1 MKLDVYFTG
10 LGLKPQD
17 IADRPILVIDVLRTT
32 TSIVAALAGGA
43 RAVVP
48 VETADEGLRLAQNLE
63 KDSVLLCGERKM
75 ERIPG
80 FALGNSPLEMT
91 PEAVAGKTLVMATTN
106 GTPAIVASEP
116 AVPVLIGAVTNFSA
130 AVETARRAF
139 EAAGEI
145 SILCA
150 GRERQFALE
159 DAYLAGRF
167 AQALIPGQQRRSAE
181 LNDAAIAALELVRR
195 YGDKWKRAISAST
208 AAHDLKAAGF
218 RADIVAATEA
228 DIHPFVP
235 RYADRR
241 VTLTEQA

>member
-1 MKLDVYFTG
+1 MKLTVYFTA
-10 LGLKPQD
+10 LGLKPHD

-32 TSIVAALAGGA
+32 TSIVAAMAGEA
-43 RAVVP
+43 RAIVP
-48 VETADEGLRLAQNLE
+48 VETAEEGLRLAQNLE
-63 KDSVLLCGERKM
+63 KDSVLLCGERRM

-80 FALGNSPLEMT
+80 FALGNSPREMT
-91 PEAVAGKTLVMATTN
+91 AEAVAGKTLVMATTN
-106 GTPAIVASEP
+106 GTPAIVAAEP
-116 AVPVLIGAVTNFSA
+116 AAPVLIGAVTNFSA
-130 AVETARRAF
+130 AVEAARQAF
-139 EAAGEI
+139 AASGEI

-167 AQALIPGQQRRSAE
+167 AQALIPGPQRRSAA

-218 RADIVAATEA
+218 RADLIAATEA
-228 DIHPFVP
+228 DAHPIVP

>member
-1 MKLDVYFTG
+1 MKLRVYFTA

-32 TSIVAALAGGA
+32 TSIVVAMANGA

-48 VETADEGLRLAQNLE
+48 VDTAEEGLRLAQNLE
-63 KDSVLLCGERKM
+63 KDSVLLCGERRM

-91 PEAVAGKTLVMATTN
+91 AEMVAGKTLIMATTN
-106 GTPAIVASEP
+106 GTPAIVAAEP
-116 AVPVLIGAVTNFSA
+116 AAPVFIGAVTNFSA
-130 AVETARRAF
+130 AVEASRQAF

-145 SILCA
+145 AILCA

-167 AQALIPGQQRRSAE
+167 AQALIPGPQRRAAE

-208 AAHDLKAAGF
+208 AAHDLKSAGF
-218 RADIVAATEA
+218 RADLVAATEA
-228 DIHPFVP
+228 DVHPIVP

-241 VTLTEQA
+241 VTLTEQD

>member
-1 MKLDVYFTG
+1 MKLTVYFTA

-17 IADRPILVIDVLRTT
+17 IADRPLLVIDVLRTT
-32 TSIVAALAGGA
+32 TSIVAALANRA

-63 KDSVLLCGERKM
+63 KDAVLLCGERRM

-91 PEAVAGKTLVMATTN
+91 EEAVTGKTLVMATTN
-106 GTPAIVASEP
+106 GTPAIVAAEP
-116 AVPVLIGAVTNFSA
+116 AAPVLIGAVTNFSA
-130 AVETARRAF
+130 AVEGARQAF

-145 SILCA
+145 AILCA

-167 AQALIPGQQRRSAE
+167 AQALIPGAQRRAAE

-208 AAHDLKAAGF
+208 AAHALKSAGF
-218 RADIVAATEA
+218 RADLIAATEA
-228 DIHPFVP
+228 DVHPIVP
-235 RYADRR
+235 LYADRR

>member
-1 MKLDVYFTG
+1 MKLTVYFTG

-32 TSIVAALAGGA
+32 TSIVAALARGA

-91 PEAVAGKTLVMATTN
+91 EAVAGKTLVMATTN
-106 GTPAIVASEP
+106 GTPAILAAEP

-159 DAYLAGRF
+159 DSYLAGRF
-167 AQALIPGQQRRSAE
+167 AQALIPGQQRRAAE

-228 DIHPFVP
+228 DVHPIVP
-235 RYADRR
+235 CYADRR
-241 VTLTEQA
+241 VTLTEQR

>member
-1 MKLDVYFTG
+1 MKLTVYFTG

-32 TSIVAALAGGA
+32 TSIVAALARGA

-91 PEAVAGKTLVMATTN
+91 EAVAGKTLVMATTN
-106 GTPAIVASEP
+106 GTPAILAAEP

-159 DAYLAGRF
+159 DSYLAGRF
-167 AQALIPGQQRRSAE
+167 AQALIPGQQRRAAE

-228 DIHPFVP
+228 DVHPIVP
-235 RYADRR
+235 CYADRR
-241 VTLTEQA
+241 VTLTEQG

>member
-1 MKLDVYFTG
+1 MKLTVYFTAV
-10 LGLKPQD
+10 GLKPQD
-17 IADRPILVIDVLRTT
+17 IADRPLLVIDVLRTT
-32 TSIVAALAGGA
+32 TSIVAALANRA

-63 KDSVLLCGERKM
+63 KDAVLLCGERRM

-91 PEAVAGKTLVMATTN
+91 EEAVTGKTLVMATTN
-106 GTPAIVASEP
+106 GTPAIVAAEP
-116 AVPVLIGAVTNFSA
+116 AAPVLIGAVTNFSA
-130 AVETARRAF
+130 AVEGARQAF

-145 SILCA
+145 AILCA

-167 AQALIPGQQRRSAE
+167 AQALIPGAQRRAAE

-208 AAHDLKAAGF
+208 AAHALKSAGF
-218 RADIVAATEA
+218 RADLIAATEA
-228 DIHPFVP
+228 DVHPIVP
-235 RYADRR
+235 LYADRR